1 MRNQIEWLKDI
12 FDAIVQIEKYSIKGE
27 DEFQKNELIQTWM
40 VHHLQVIGEAANRV
54 SGDITKKYGMIPWAQ
69 IKGLRNIIVHEYFG
83 IDLEEIWNTIT
94 TDIPKLK
101 KNIALIIDELENNKR
116 PNFFDK

>member
-12 FDAIVQIEKYSIKGE
+12 FDAVVQIEKYSLKGE
-27 DEFQKNELIQTWM
+27 NEFQKDELIQTWM

-54 SGDITKKYGMIPWAQ
+54 GGEITKKYTTIPWTQ

-83 IDLEEIWNTIT
+83 IDLDEVWNTVI

-101 KNIALIIDELENNKR
+101 KNIILIIDELENNKL
-116 PNFFDK
+116 PNFLVE